1 MNVRRVVLSSLIL
14 AALARAACVV
24 ADDNLD
30 GAILGP
36 AEPIGKLL
44 VVKVGFDDEPSPLPP
59 APAPPLAS
67 AVISASPGRL
77 FGPDYSIQVPP
88 MGIPSPT
95 NFDTREIPFHLSQ
108 AIFGLNAAGLNEE
121 AKHVR
126 VLLTTFQAKHQTRLQ
141 LAEKQAQLNELQ
153 AEVERLKR
161 RVETGIAADELVI
174 SINIIEVENDEIRN
188 DMRKLFIETSGLSN
202 QGETVTHSAL
212 KVIDKIAF
220 EGLMA
225 KLRQA
230 DEVRFVG
237 RPVMRT
243 LSGQEASVSN
253 GRSLPIAQVGG
264 RPANE
269 FGTTVTIHPTI
280 THEHQLRCRMS
291 AEFCVPDVA
300 NGVTLDG
307 AFVPGLTRRKVQ
319 STFDIK
325 DGQTAILGGF
335 VECLLNKQTKET
347 FVTVT
352 VGIVQPY
359 DKAAGPIV
367 FPVNDIPQPVPFLLV
382 K

>member
-1 MNVRRVVLSSLIL
+1 MNLRRVVLSSLVL
-14 AALARAACVV
+14 AALARATCTV
-24 ADDNLD
+24 AEDNFD

-44 VVKVGFDDEPSPLPP
+44 IVKAGFDDEPATLPP
-59 APAPPLAS
+59 TPAPPLES

-121 AKHVR
+121 AKQVR

-188 DMRKLFIETSGLSN
+188 EMRKLFIETSGLSN
-202 QGETVTHSAL
+202 QGETATLSTL
-212 KVIDKIAF
+212 KVIDKDDF
-220 EGLMA
+220 ESLLA

-253 GRSLPIAQVGG
+253 GHSLPIAQIGG

-269 FGTTVTIHPTI
+269 FGTTVTVQPTI
-280 THEHQLRCRMS
+280 THENELRSKMS
-291 AEFCVPDVA
+291 VEFSVPDVA

-307 AFVPGLTRRKVQ
+307 TFVPGLTRRKIQ

-325 DGQTAILGGF
+325 NGQTAILSGF

-352 VGIVQPY
+352 VGIVQPN
-359 DKAAGPIV
+359 DRAASPIV
-367 FPVNDIPQPVPFLLV
+367 LPVNAISQPVPSLLV